1 MSKSSIKAVIDAAI
15 KQNGTKSITGP
26 VLNSVL
32 NQMVDEVPDVVND
45 KTTGGTGKA
54 WSAEQGKDL
63 SADVSQLAQ
72 EVDEINAE
80 KVVLSE
86 NDLRNYSI
94 KIDGTYGT
102 STNYKHILVD
112 VKPGEKYLIEAT
124 GAQGARYAFF
134 SEIDSPVAGGSQ
146 PLVSGTSDVDITSGS
161 AVVVTIP
168 SGCVALALYFG
179 QSPYPYKPDLYRKI
193 DVPQMEQDIEDI
205 NEEIA
210 GIKTGT
216 EKNYES
222 GKYLSVVN
230 GVLKEIADEAWG
242 ITDFVPYTYDNP
254 VSWRYADTG
263 SAAGKNIAF
272 YDSNK
277 VYINN
282 AYWGGTSTGVRNI
295 SSSDIQTYAQ
305 GAAYIRA
312 SFKIGD
318 GCYIKE
324 NGVTIWQPQEDSL
337 GLQLLQDEITE
348 IDGNVAAI
356 DTRVTALESGSDGSA
371 GSLNKFKESAIVSI
385 AAKIGTQV
393 PKVKD
398 NFLCFLHISDI
409 HGDAERMKR
418 AIAFANSQ
426 NNIAAILAT
435 GDFSQSEWTSDGFE
449 KCFTELY
456 QTANIPMLPVIG
468 NHDVG
473 LKKKI
478 YNPANSNQAVGARF
492 ISPFMTA
499 LGCVQGGTDAG
510 YYYKDFSLF
519 KVRLIVVNE
528 YEMPRVPNAGNTEL
542 KYSIWGRYFSQEQA
556 DWLVSTLNSVQ
567 SGWSVIIATHQLID
581 VFSKYDNEFKGAVNY
596 SNADVELAQVGMM
609 QDIVDAYIAKGTLT
623 KTYSVSGAD
632 TTEVPDVSVDADFTG
647 ANGDFICYINGH
659 THNDGTGQSSYAQ
672 AKQVNINVTTG
683 SANVS
688 NQAVYDDL
696 YRDNDTI
703 AQDAFNLVAFDT
715 INKKIRMLRIGA
727 NVTMDMKRRD
737 YALIPYSQS

>member
-1 MSKSSIKAVIDAAI
+1 MSKQATKALIDEKI
-15 KQNGTKSITGP
+15 TGNGVQAITGP
-26 VLNSVL
+26 ILNNVLNT
-32 NQMVDEVPDVVND
+32 MVDDY
-45 KTTGGTGKA
+45 GTQD
-54 WSAEQGKDL
+54 E
-63 SADVSQLAQ
+63 VSQLAQ
-72 EVDEINAE
+72 KVDEVNSDKI
-80 KVVLSE
+80 VLSE
-86 NDLRNYSI
+86 NDLRNFSI
-94 KIDGTYGT
+94 KLDGTYGT

-134 SEIDSPVAGGSQ
+134 SEKDSPVAGGPQ

-210 GIKTGT
+210 GIKTGAK
-216 EKNYES
+216 KNYES

-282 AYWGGTSTGVRNI
+282 AYWGGTNTGARNI
-295 SSSDIQTYAQ
+295 PSSEIQTYAQ

-449 KCFTELY
+449 KTFTELY

-478 YNPANSNQAVGARF
+478 YNPANTNQAVGARF

-499 LGCVQGGTDAG
+499 LGCVQGGTDVG
-510 YYYKDFSLF
+510 YYYKDFSSF

-581 VFSKYDNEFKGAVNY
+581 VFSKYENEFKGAVNY

-632 TTEVPDVSVDADFTG
+632 TTEVPDVSVSADFSG

-715 INKKIRMLRIGA
+715 ATKKIRMLRIGA